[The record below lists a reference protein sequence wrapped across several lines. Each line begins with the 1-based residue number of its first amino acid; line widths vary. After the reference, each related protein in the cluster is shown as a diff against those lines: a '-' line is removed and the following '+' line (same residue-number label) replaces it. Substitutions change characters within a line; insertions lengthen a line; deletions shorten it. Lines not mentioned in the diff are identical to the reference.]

1 MLIIVVG
8 GVCTVINVEAVRVPF
23 LNWLINI
30 QKTHTTIQFVSDADT
45 ELPDLQFGYIPEN
58 FVVQLDSVS
67 QASKLY
73 SLVSDETTI
82 YVDVYYTNTITDLD
96 TENAQIEYS
105 VLDNQADVMIV
116 KKDGQTQLVW
126 TDDLYAYT
134 IISNYDA
141 NELLKIAN
149 HISAA
154 K

>member
-1 MLIIVVG
+1 M
-8 GVCTVINVEAVRVPF
+8 
-23 LNWLINI
+23 
-30 QKTHTTIQFVSDADT
+30 
-45 ELPDLQFGYIPEN
+45 
-58 FVVQLDSVS
+58 
-67 QASKLY
+67 
-73 SLVSDETTI
+73 VSDETTI